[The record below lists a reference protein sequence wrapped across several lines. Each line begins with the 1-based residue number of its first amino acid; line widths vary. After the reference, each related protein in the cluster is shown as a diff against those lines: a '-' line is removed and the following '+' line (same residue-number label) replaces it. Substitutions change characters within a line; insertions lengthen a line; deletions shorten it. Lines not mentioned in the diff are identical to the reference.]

1 MFWLYEW
8 LLIMKK
14 LYSGITDVMA
24 RTGIYIIILVL
35 ALPFINAV
43 DCTSLNTSLTAYF
56 SYDVN
61 ANDEKGSI
69 TGTAVNAVNGATKC
83 KQGNCY
89 YFDGSGDYIDYNNIL
104 NYYGGY
110 SFSISVWVYADYTD
124 VVGCIF
130 CKDDTDQDPMMQF
143 RKGSS
148 PNPDPNPY
156 IYLGNGGT
164 NLFYGSYTGN
174 MENATS
180 HLVYIINYTA
190 PNTCGEVYLNGTWL
204 GKRCKNAIIDTS
216 TIQDLRV
223 GGDTSSGAYDFKG
236 YIDELAVFN
245 GTALSS
251 SQVLQLYNNGA
262 YCNPMLASGGGTA
275 PSLTLNSDLKNGTV
289 TNATYYNFFF
299 NGSSTN
305 NSNFYNCD
313 IFAGITN
320 KGSGINL
327 NLTKNNNFSFS
338 LPNTEQYINFT
349 LNCYNENASK
359 NTSAL
364 YYIDNIKT
372 VLDWLSPN
380 GTYYNNVQLYTNFS
394 ISDDNLY
401 FFEYTVY
408 QGVTL
413 KENITHSNLHGINN
427 YSVYNLS
434 GVSQI
439 VGSYAWNLKV
449 WENHNP
455 LSDLSLFKEYSTK
468 INNSKITYSYNNKE
482 YSIYSNEKMFIIS
495 QTKDYKQYFNF
506 LIGKNDTPKTEYTY
520 YLEYDGE
527 LIYIS
532 DSKYKGHFVLWDIKR
547 YVDFQCKDY
556 VKVIMINKNKYQ
568 INTPCTNFETTG
580 NLNFMSWSG
589 NFTITTPPSLSDAY
603 LSSINETLYNSY
615 IIQNNIWGEI
625 KMFSLILINIVFIG
639 ICVWFAKN
647 FHKRAILLVLSP
659 LVNLIVIFMD
669 YFNIESTR
677 LSNTGIQIIATGMF
691 IVSILILGLI
701 YVLIPAKEMKKQQAD
716 VYSELVYNQK

>member
-1 MFWLYEW
+1 MFWLFEW

-14 LYSGITDVMA
+14 LYLGITGVLV
-24 RTGIYIIILVL
+24 RTSIYIIILVL
-35 ALPFINAV
+35 ALPFVFSVNLDYRYIVKTASYTCATKTNVWDGSTTTFMNCNPSENGWMLYNFSNQSIIGFTITGINISSCGDGTGASYPWKLMMN
-43 DCTSLNTSLTAYF
+43 CTLEDGTF
-56 SYDVN
+56 SQQLFNVSFN
-61 ANDEKGSI
+61 GANDINLNSSI
-69 TGTAVNAVNGATKC
+69 NITNSNCFGARFTWYQVTAGQNIYCAEVGVYGTETV
-83 KQGNCY
+83 
-89 YFDGSGDYIDYNNIL
+89 
-104 NYYGGY
+104 
-110 SFSISVWVYADYTD
+110 
-124 VVGCIF
+124 
-130 CKDDTDQDPMMQF
+130 
-143 RKGSS
+143 SS
-148 PNPDPNPY
+148 
-156 IYLGNGGT
+156 
-164 NLFYGSYTGN
+164 
-174 MENATS
+174 
-180 HLVYIINYTA
+180 
-190 PNTCGEVYLNGTWL
+190 
-204 GKRCKNAIIDTS
+204 
-216 TIQDLRV
+216 
-223 GGDTSSGAYDFKG
+223 
-236 YIDELAVFN
+236 
-245 GTALSS
+245 
-251 SQVLQLYNNGA
+251 
-262 YCNPMLASGGGTA
+262 GGTA
-275 PSLTLNSDLKNGTV
+275 PSLTLNSDLKNGTI

-439 VGSYAWNLKV
+439 VGSYTWNLKV

-556 VKVIMINKNKYQ
+556 VKVTMINKNKYQ

-659 LVNLIVIFMD
+659 LVNLTVIFMD
-669 YFNIESTR
+669 YFNIESSR

-691 IVSILILGLI
+691 IVSILILGLL